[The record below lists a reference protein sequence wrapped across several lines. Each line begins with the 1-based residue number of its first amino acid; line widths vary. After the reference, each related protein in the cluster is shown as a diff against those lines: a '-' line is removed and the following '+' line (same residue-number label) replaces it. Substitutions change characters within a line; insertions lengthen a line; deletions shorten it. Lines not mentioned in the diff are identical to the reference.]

1 MVDIKRLLAI
11 SEGQIEQCEKVYLKC
26 NQTMGCDRMVE
37 ITVID
42 EKPQL
47 VAGLRRKGHY
57 REIAEMLGTLFEYA
71 MSHKAIFVGH
81 PLYLCHEKSVEDVKR
96 ADEAGN
102 AEIEVCVPIAERIP
116 ENDRIRCYELSGG
129 KMARTVHRGPYQ
141 ECESTYMKLFE
152 WLQEN
157 NHQIAGPIREGY
169 VNDPREVAPEEI
181 LTVISV
187 PIS

>member
-1 MVDIKRLLAI
+1 M
-11 SEGQIEQCEKVYLKC
+11 
-26 NQTMGCDRMVE
+26 E
-37 ITVID
+37 ITVIE

-47 VAGLRRKGHY
+47 VAGMRRKGHY
-57 REIAEMLGTLFEYA
+57 REIAEMLPSLFEYA
-71 MSHKAIFVGH
+71 MSHKAIVVGH
-81 PLYLCHEKSVEDVKR
+81 PLFICHEKNVEEAKR

-116 ENDRIRCYELSGG
+116 ENDRIRCYELGGG
-129 KMARTVHRGPYQ
+129 KMARTVHKGPYQ

-157 NHQIAGPIREGY
+157 NHQIVGPIREGY
-169 VNDPREVAPEEI
+169 VNDPGEVGPEEI
-181 LTVISV
+181 LTIIYV